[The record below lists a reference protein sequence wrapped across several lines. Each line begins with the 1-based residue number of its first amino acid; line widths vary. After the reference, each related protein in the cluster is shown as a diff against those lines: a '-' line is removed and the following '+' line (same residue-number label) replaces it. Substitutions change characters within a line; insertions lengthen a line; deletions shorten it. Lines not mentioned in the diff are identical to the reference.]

1 MLYNLELFEKNV
13 DKLDF
18 EILDIDL
25 ALKVLFKIM

>member
-13 DKLDF
+13 GKLDF

>member
-13 DKLDF
+13 GKLDF

-25 ALKVLFKIM
+25 ALKVLFKII

>member
-13 DKLDF
+13 GKLDF
-18 EILDIDL
+18 EILGIDL

>member
-13 DKLDF
+13 GKLDF
-18 EILDIDL
+18 EILDVDL